1 MVLWLHSTFP
11 PGIWHLL
18 SCLSERLEGKGG
30 SSTPWATGRT
40 SELQFAFSLLSVLL
54 QEKLLPSMADRKA
67 LNHEL
72 SKLFNE
78 MWDMDVNRFTPGKDY
93 AIELQGK
100 ADAVLQGDSVVQ
112 DSAARHLFHYVNEER
127 LKNIKTFATFISLLD
142 NYETSTG
149 VEEIVTPEEV
159 AENNCFLD
167 AILTTG
173 VMKLAHEYLLK
184 KKLAKPNL
192 ADFKYQ
198 LYDIWFQLYPRKEGD
213 RPDSC
218 GFEHV
223 FVGETRR
230 GKQILGLHNW
240 VQFYLQEKHKQ
251 IDYKGYIARKTK
263 TRPDRDDQVL
273 SIQFSWK
280 GSVKPI
286 GSTFIGVSPE
296 FEFALYTV
304 IFLLSEERVTRKTV
318 MIEEYELQIVVCR
331 HGRHIGTAYPVL
343 LNTSNED

>member
-1 MVLWLHSTFP
+1 MYEETMSLCCPSWCYWSSQSPADKIRSTVGTGSDFLVCVCVWQSRHRTWRCGCTP
-11 PGIWHLL
+11 CFLLGFGTSYLVFLSDWRGRKAAPVPGLLEGLL
-18 SCLSERLEGKGG
+18 SSSLHFPCSVWCYKKNFCLAWLI
-30 SSTPWATGRT
+30 A
-40 SELQFAFSLLSVLL
+40 
-54 QEKLLPSMADRKA
+54 
-67 LNHEL
+67 
-72 SKLFNE
+72 
-78 MWDMDVNRFTPGKDY
+78 
-93 AIELQGK
+93 
-100 ADAVLQGDSVVQ
+100 
-112 DSAARHLFHYVNEER
+112 
-127 LKNIKTFATFISLLD
+127 FISLLG

-149 VEEIVTPEEV
+149 VEEVVTPEEI

-167 AILTTG
+167 AILMTG

-192 ADFKYQ
+192 VDFKYQ

-223 FVGETRR
+223 FVGETRL

-251 IDYKGYIARKTK
+251 IDYKGYITQKNK
-263 TRPDRDDQVL
+263 TRPYRDDQVL

-304 IFLLSEERVTRKTV
+304 IFLLSEERVTRETV
-318 MIEEYELQIVVCR
+318 KIEEYELQIVVCR

-343 LNTSNED
+343 LNTNNED

>member
-1 MVLWLHSTFP
+1 MWQPRHRTWCCGCTPRFLLGFGTSCLVFLSDWRGREAAPL
-11 PGIWHLL
+11 PGLLEGLL
-18 SCLSERLEGKGG
+18 SSSLHFPFSVCCYKKSFCLAWLI
-30 SSTPWATGRT
+30 A
-40 SELQFAFSLLSVLL
+40 
-54 QEKLLPSMADRKA
+54 
-67 LNHEL
+67 
-72 SKLFNE
+72 
-78 MWDMDVNRFTPGKDY
+78 
-93 AIELQGK
+93 
-100 ADAVLQGDSVVQ
+100 
-112 DSAARHLFHYVNEER
+112 
-127 LKNIKTFATFISLLD
+127 FISLLD

-149 VEEIVTPEEV
+149 VEEIVTPEEI

-167 AILTTG
+167 AILMTG

-251 IDYKGYIARKTK
+251 IDYKGYIARKNK

-296 FEFALYTV
+296 FEFALYTI

-318 MIEEYELQIVVCR
+318 KIEEYELQIVVCR

>member
-1 MVLWLHSTFP
+1 
-11 PGIWHLL
+11 
-18 SCLSERLEGKGG
+18 
-30 SSTPWATGRT
+30 
-40 SELQFAFSLLSVLL
+40 
-54 QEKLLPSMADRKA
+54 RKA
-67 LNHEL
+67 FNHEL

-78 MWDMDVNRFTPGKDY
+78 MWDMDVNRLMPRKDY
-93 AIELQGK
+93 TLDLQGK
-100 ADAVLQGDSVVQ
+100 AGAAQQGDRAVQ
-112 DSAARHLFHYVNEER
+112 DSAPRHLFHNVNEEH
-127 LKNIKTFATFISLLD
+127 LKSIQTFATFISLLD

-149 VEEIVTPEEV
+149 VAEVVTPEEI

-167 AILTTG
+167 AILATE

-184 KKLAKPNL
+184 KNLAKPSL
-192 ADFKYQ
+192 ADFKRQ
-198 LYDIWFQLYPRKEGD
+198 LYDIWFQLYARKEGD

-230 GKQILGLHNW
+230 KQILGLHNW
-240 VQFYLQEKHKQ
+240 VQFYLQEKRNQ
-251 IDYKGYIARKTK
+251 IDYKGYVARKNT
-263 TRPDRDDQVL
+263 TRPDKDDQVL

-304 IFLLSEERVTRKTV
+304 IFLLDEEKVKHERVK
-318 MIEEYELQIVVCR
+318 IEEYELQIVVCR

-343 LNTSNED
+343 LSTSSE

>member
-1 MVLWLHSTFP
+1 
-11 PGIWHLL
+11 
-18 SCLSERLEGKGG
+18 
-30 SSTPWATGRT
+30 
-40 SELQFAFSLLSVLL
+40 
-54 QEKLLPSMADRKA
+54 MANRKA

-78 MWDMDVNRFTPGKDY
+78 MWDVDVNRLMPGKDY
-93 AIELQGK
+93 TIDLQGK
-100 ADAVLQGDSVVQ
+100 AGAAQQGDSAVQ
-112 DSAARHLFHYVNEER
+112 DSAARCLFHNVNEER
-127 LKNIKTFATFISLLD
+127 LKSIKTFATFISLLD

-149 VEEIVTPEEV
+149 VAEVVTPEEIV
-159 AENNCFLD
+159 ENNCFLD
-167 AILTTG
+167 AILATE

-192 ADFKYQ
+192 ADFKHQ
-198 LYDIWFQLYPRKEGD
+198 LYDIWFQLYARDGGD

-240 VQFYLQEKHKQ
+240 VQFYLQEKRNQ
-251 IDYKGYIARKTK
+251 IDYKGYVARRKKT
-263 TRPDRDDQVL
+263 TPDKDDKVL

-304 IFLLSEERVTRKTV
+304 IFLLADESVTRETV
-318 MIEEYELQIVVCR
+318 KIEEYELQMVVCR
-331 HGRHIGTAYPVL
+331 HGQHIGTAYPVL
-343 LNTSNED
+343 LNTSSED

>member
-1 MVLWLHSTFP
+1 MEFA
-11 PGIWHLL
+11 I
-18 SCLSERLEGKGG
+18 
-30 SSTPWATGRT
+30 GRRT
-40 SELQFAFSLLSVLL
+40 Q
-54 QEKLLPSMADRKA
+54 KA

-78 MWDMDVNRFTPGKDY
+78 MWDMDVNRLTPGKDY
-93 AIELQGK
+93 TIDLQGK
-100 ADAVLQGDSVVQ
+100 AGAAQQGDSAVH
-112 DSAARHLFHYVNEER
+112 DSAARHLFHNVNEEH
-127 LKNIKTFATFISLLD
+127 LKSIKTYATFISLLD

-149 VEEIVTPEEV
+149 VAEVVTPEEIV
-159 AENNCFLD
+159 ENNCFLD
-167 AILTTG
+167 AILATE

-184 KKLAKPNL
+184 KNLAKPNL

-198 LYDIWFQLYPRKEGD
+198 LYDIWFQLYSRKEGD

-240 VQFYLQEKHKQ
+240 VQFYLQEKRNQ
-251 IDYKGYIARKTK
+251 IDYKGYVTRKNK
-263 TRPDRDDQVL
+263 TRPNKDDQVL
-273 SIQFSWK
+273 NIQFSWK

-304 IFLLSEERVTRKTV
+304 IFLLAEERVTRETV
-318 MIEEYELQIVVCR
+318 KIEQYDLQMVVCR
-331 HGRHIGTAYPVL
+331 HGQHIGTAYPVL
-343 LNTSNED
+343 LSTSNED